1 MVILADDAGCR
12 QAPYRMRMRRLVSRA
27 IWWDVALAVAIVAVC
42 EAQVASGTGQSK
54 LHGPAWVAV
63 LSGLLLSVPLIWR
76 RRYPAA
82 VLLAVFG
89 GALLASVLGLSQ
101 PKQGYVGEIVAALVV
116 LYTIARR
123 ADLRTALAGLVFGC
137 VVVLLVSTGQ
147 DSFELL
153 GSLLLLAAPVAAG
166 RVLRSRRRLID
177 DLQSTARAL
186 ELSQDENAR
195 AAVAAERVSI
205 ARELHDVVAHAV
217 SVMIVQAGAAE
228 LVLDA
233 EPERAR
239 EPILAVQESGRQALS
254 ELRRLLGM
262 LRPDQSGTAA
272 LVPQPGLA
280 ELEPLTDTL
289 REAGLSVELHQ
300 SGAPNGLPRG
310 IDLAAFRIVQEALT
324 NVLKHADATVAHV
337 ALSYGADAIELEV
350 TDDGR
355 GPHRTNGPGH
365 GLLGMRERATAYG
378 GELHAGPGAAAG
390 YTVRARL
397 PIPRQP

>member
-1 MVILADDAGCR
+1 MRVVPTRLTVL
-12 QAPYRMRMRRLVSRA
+12 RMRRLLSRGS
-27 IWWDVALAVAIVAVC
+27 WWDVALAVGILAVC

-54 LHGPAWVAV
+54 LHGPGWVGE
-63 LSGLLLSVPLIWR
+63 LSGLLLSVPMIWR

-82 VLLAVFG
+82 VLLAVFA
-89 GALLASVLGLSQ
+89 GALLVSVLGLSQ
-101 PKQGYVGEIVAALVV
+101 PKQGYIGEIVAALVV
-116 LYTIARR
+116 LYTIARH
-123 ADLRTALAGLVFGC
+123 ADLRTALGGLVFGC
-137 VVVLLVSTGQ
+137 VVVALVSSDQ
-147 DSFELL
+147 SPFELL
-153 GSLLLLAAPVAAG
+153 GSLLLLAAPAAAG

-177 DLQSTARAL
+177 ELQSTARAL
-186 ELSQDENAR
+186 ELSRDENAR
-195 AAVAAERVSI
+195 AAVAAERVTI

-262 LRPDQSGTAA
+262 LRPDQLATSA

-280 ELEPLTDTL
+280 DLGPLADKL
-289 REAGLSVELHQ
+289 REAGLSVELHH
-300 SGAPNGLPRG
+300 SGAPDGLPRG

-337 ALSYGADAIELEV
+337 ALSYRADVIELEV

-355 GPHRTNGPGH
+355 GSRSGTSGAGH
-365 GLLGMRERATAYG
+365 GQLGMRERATAYG
-378 GELHAGPGAAAG
+378 GELHAGPGETGG
-390 YTVRARL
+390 YTIRARL
-397 PIPRQP
+397 PIPREP

>member
-1 MVILADDAGCR
+1 
-12 QAPYRMRMRRLVSRA
+12 
-27 IWWDVALAVAIVAVC
+27 
-42 EAQVASGTGQSK
+42 
-54 LHGPAWVAV
+54 
-63 LSGLLLSVPLIWR
+63 
-76 RRYPAA
+76 
-82 VLLAVFG
+82 
-89 GALLASVLGLSQ
+89 
-101 PKQGYVGEIVAALVV
+101 
-116 LYTIARR
+116 
-123 ADLRTALAGLVFGC
+123 
-137 VVVLLVSTGQ
+137 
-147 DSFELL
+147 
-153 GSLLLLAAPVAAG
+153 
-166 RVLRSRRRLID
+166 VLRSRRRLID
-177 DLQSTARAL
+177 ELQSTARAL

-262 LRPDQSGTAA
+262 LRPDRLRTSA

-280 ELEPLTDTL
+280 ELGPLADKL
-289 REAGLSVELHQ
+289 REAGLSVDLHQ
-300 SGAPNGLPRG
+300 SGVPDGLPPG

-337 ALSYGADAIELEV
+337 ALSYGADVIELEV

-355 GPHRTNGPGH
+355 GSRSGTDGGGH

-378 GELHAGPGAAAG
+378 GEFHAGPAEAG
-390 YTVRARL
+390 GYGVIARL
-397 PIPRQP
+397 PIPREP